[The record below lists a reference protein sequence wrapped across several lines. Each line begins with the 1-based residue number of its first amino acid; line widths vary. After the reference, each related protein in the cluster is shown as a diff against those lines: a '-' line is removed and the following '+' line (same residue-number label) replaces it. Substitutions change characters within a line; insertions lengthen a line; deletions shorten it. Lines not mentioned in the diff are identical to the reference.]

1 METKH
6 IVFVPGKN
14 PKPRAAQHRELLWR
28 SLVEGVRRADSSVAE
43 ALQSRQEQFQLASWN
58 YLYYHQYKDITREI
72 PWIDALINK
81 HGPTEQDVQEV
92 NSWHA
97 RINRFILNLV
107 DHVPALIR
115 FLPEDA
121 RSTDQEIKRYFNNGD
136 GVAADIRK
144 LLKHILRPLLEKQ
157 EPVLLIG
164 HSLGSVIAYDALWE
178 LTHQEMLHGKV
189 DFLTIGSPLGMHYI
203 QRYLMGMNGGHR
215 KSYPALIRHWV
226 NLAAEGDLVAMN
238 RHLHDSFSAMLEQG
252 LVDSIE
258 DHCQG
263 IYNFFCTNEGLN
275 SHRSFGYLVNPA
287 VGSIIADWWKQN

>member
-1 METKH
+1 MTAKH

-28 SLVEGVRRADSSVAE
+28 TLIEGVRRADSEVAE
-43 ALQSRQEQFQLASWN
+43 ALQSHREQFHLVSWN
-58 YLYYHQYKDITREI
+58 YLYYHRYKDITREI

-81 HGPTEQDVQEV
+81 HGPTAQDIRQASSWEV
-92 NSWHA
+92 RLS
-97 RINRFILNLV
+97 RFVLDLV

-121 RSTDQEIKRYFNNGD
+121 RSTEQEIGRYFHNGD
-136 GVAADIRK
+136 GVAADMRK
-144 LLKHILRPLLEKQ
+144 LLKHVVRPLLEKR

-178 LTHQEMLHGKV
+178 LTHQEKLHGKV

-203 QRYLMGMNGGHR
+203 QRSLMGMNGGR
-215 KSYPALIRHWV
+215 PRSYPGLIRHWV
-226 NLAAEGDLVAMN
+226 NVAAEGDLVAMGRN
-238 RHLHDSFSAMLEQG
+238 LHDSFGAMLELG
-252 LVDSIE
+252 LVDAID

-263 IYNFFCTNEGLN
+263 IYNFFSTNEGLN

-287 VGSIIADWWKQN
+287 VGSIIADWWKRS